1 MSDRAD
7 RDPSKPCVEHAATRV
22 RVDRLEDDVQDLYK
36 QVEAAKKCCDLINET
51 NHQHELFRLE
61 TMNQFDKTFASIRE
75 AMDANT
81 KLLRKVEIFSGDLQK
96 FMSDTQR
103 NAIASAAS
111 SKVIKWVAAALI
123 PVILACSGVIA
134 YMLQATVEK
143 SFIRDSAALQE
154 VIDARINAARLSG
167 VKPSKDIDKQ
177 DTNLGGLM
185 SSN

>member
-1 MSDRAD
+1 MSDQTA
-7 RDPSKPCVEHAATRV
+7 PGNSKPCIEHAATRV

-61 TMNQFDKTFASIRE
+61 TMNQFDKTFSSIRE

-81 KLLRKVEIFSGDLQK
+81 KLLRKVEVFSGDLQK
-96 FMSDTQR
+96 FMNETQR
-103 NAIASAAS
+103 NAVASAAS

-123 PVILACSGVIA
+123 PAILGCSGVIA

-167 VKPSKDIDKQ
+167 AKASKDIDKQ
-177 DTNLGGLM
+177 ATNLGGLM
-185 SSN
+185 GGN